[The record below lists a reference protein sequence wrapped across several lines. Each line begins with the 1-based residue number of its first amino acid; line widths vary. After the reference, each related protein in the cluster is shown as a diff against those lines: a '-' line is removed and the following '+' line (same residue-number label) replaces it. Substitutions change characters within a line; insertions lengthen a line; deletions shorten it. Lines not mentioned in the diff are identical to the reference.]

1 MELEKTPM
9 YNLQT
14 FDEFYLNEDKDVLYC
29 FIKLDGMY
37 AHALNVNN
45 NDTLEY
51 IAAFT
56 NVYKIKD
63 NK

>member
-1 MELEKTPM
+1 MKLEKTPM
-9 YNLQT
+9 YNLQV
-14 FDEFYLNEDKDVLYC
+14 FDEFYLNENKDVLYC

-37 AHALNVNN
+37 THVLNVNN

-56 NVYKIKD
+56 NVYKIKE